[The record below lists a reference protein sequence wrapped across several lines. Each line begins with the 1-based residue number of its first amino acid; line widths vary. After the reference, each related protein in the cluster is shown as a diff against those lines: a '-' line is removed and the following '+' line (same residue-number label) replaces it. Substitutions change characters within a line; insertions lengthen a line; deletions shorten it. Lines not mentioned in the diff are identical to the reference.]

1 MHIDIDRMM
10 VLLHRV
16 MITRPGP
23 PPAVVAVT
31 RVLVS
36 AASPLS
42 GRMLLEHTGSVAAL
56 MCASTPACHVTTID
70 PYSATDPAP
79 APAGR
84 RFPGHHPQCSYL
96 CRSVDCQCQCIEHRC
111 HNWRTPVAP
120 TLLVL
125 VTRRECDTDQNITE
139 LLSEV

>member
-1 MHIDIDRMM
+1 M
-10 VLLHRV
+10 VLLHRVV

-56 MCASTPACHVTTID
+56 MCASTLPSLPCHVTTID

-96 CRSVDCQCQCIEHRC
+96 CRSANCQCQCIAL
-111 HNWRTPVAP
+111 NIDVIIGTLVAP
-120 TLLVL
+120 ALLVL
-125 VTRRECDTDQNITE
+125 VTPRECDTDQNITE